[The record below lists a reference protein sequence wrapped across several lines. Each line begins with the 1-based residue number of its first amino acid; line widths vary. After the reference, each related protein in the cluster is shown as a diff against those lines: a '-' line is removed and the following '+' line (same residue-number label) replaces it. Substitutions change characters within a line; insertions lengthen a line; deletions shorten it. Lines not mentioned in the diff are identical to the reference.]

1 MFCREKGGESHHR
14 LWNWPDLGR
23 GRDRRFQDEAG
34 DTLIELLIAL
44 VVIGL
49 TGVALLSGFATSISA
64 SSEYGSLSRLDTVL
78 KSFVETATYQ
88 LTLQP
93 QPPAVNPQFTAC
105 ADVATYTAPA
115 TLPSPNPPPTP
126 LTMTQ
131 GSYSAT
137 ITGIEY
143 WTSSNTW
150 SSKPADCNAGQKPS
164 QQELLTATARNKN
177 DGQTESIQ
185 FAVADPAYNQPTTT
199 VPPQFTSAATDTVV
213 AGGASSTFSV
223 TTTGTP
229 AAQLSANGITGNCGF
244 ITFKDLGNGNGTL
257 FIENPPATGP
267 STCTF
272 TLAANNF
279 VGNPVQQ
286 TFTLHLSSGPV
297 FTSPATDTV
306 PPGTPFSFNV
316 TTSGFPVPALSA
328 IGLPN
333 GAAFTDNGDGTG
345 TLSGNLPTGSY
356 SVTLGAQSSAG
367 SSSQNFVLTVS
378 SATPPAFT
386 SNSSFT
392 TPAGQS
398 FSFIVVTTGA
408 PLPTLGS
415 SPLPANV
422 SFKDN
427 GDGTGTLSGT
437 NAIAAG
443 TYPITFTATNS
454 AGNVTQPFI
463 LNVTGVVNP
472 TITSPTNANPVL
484 AKKNKS
490 VTFTLN
496 GTNFESGL
504 TVTWT
509 GPGSVGYVFLNA
521 GQISVT
527 VTTPNASGLFFTFT
541 VKNPDG
547 GTVTTQSLSF
557 ETTS

>member
-1 MFCREKGGESHHR
+1 MFDRDNGAESHR
-14 LWNWPDLGR
+14 LWNWPYLGR
-23 GRDRRFQDEAG
+23 GRERRSRDEAG

-105 ADVATYTAPA
+105 ASVATYTAPA

-131 GSYSAT
+131 GAYSAT

-150 SSKPADCNAGQKPS
+150 SPKPGDCNAGQKPS
-164 QQELLTATARNKN
+164 QQELLTATAKNKN

-185 FAVADPAYNQPTTT
+185 FALADPAYNQPTTT
-199 VPPQFTSAATDTVV
+199 APPQFTSADTDTVV

-229 AAQLSANGITGNCGF
+229 AAQLSANGITGNCSF

-272 TLAANNF
+272 TVIANNF

-286 TFTLHLSSGPV
+286 TFTLHLSSGPM
-297 FTSPATDTV
+297 FTSAATDTV
-306 PPGTPFSFNV
+306 PPGTPFTFNV
-316 TTSGFPVPALSA
+316 TTSGFPLPTLSVT
-328 IGLPN
+328 GLPN
-333 GAAFTDNGDGTG
+333 GAAFKDNGDGTG

-356 SVTLGAQSSAG
+356 SFTLGAQSSAG

-398 FSFIVVTTGA
+398 FSFIVSTTGA
-408 PLPTLGS
+408 PLPTLGAS
-415 SPLPANV
+415 ALPASV
-422 SFKDN
+422 GFKDN

-443 TYPITFTATNS
+443 PYPITFTATNS
-454 AGNVTQPFI
+454 AGQATQPFT

-472 TITSPTNANPVL
+472 TITSPTNANPEL

-490 VTFTLN
+490 VTFTLM

-509 GPGSVGYVFLNA
+509 GPGTVGYVFLNA
-521 GQISVT
+521 GQISIT
-527 VTTPNASGLFFTFT
+527 VTTPNTPGLFFTFT

-547 GTVTTQSLSF
+547 GTVTTQSQSF